1 MNIKTES
8 TKVERL
14 INYPEWFM
22 LRGLV
27 MLVLGVLLLMF
38 SMLVPNVEMLGV
50 QSSWILFCSI
60 LILIAGVLRAID
72 AYISDRVALKVMNMQ
87 SSIIDLVCGF
97 VILTSLGKTALT
109 LSLIVAAYLMIQGL
123 FRLGFI
129 YLSEIPNPHSAR
141 IGGIVSVLLGM
152 MVWLQWPFNGLWF
165 LSFALSTEIANRG
178 WALIFYARS
187 VRNAQID

>member
-1 MNIKTES
+1 MNTKTEA
-8 TKVERL
+8 TKIERL

-27 MLVLGVLLLMF
+27 MLILGVLLLIF

-50 QSSWILFCSI
+50 QSSWLLFGSI

-97 VILTSLGKTALT
+97 VILTNLGETALT

-129 YLSEIPNPHSAR
+129 YLSEIPNPNSAR

-187 VRNAQID
+187 VRNSQTD